1 MSIQRLNQELPRIQ
15 HELNT
20 GVIIPNLGD
29 RRNHIYK
36 VVTGQ
41 GKNSKKNDPILRKE
55 IPRYIRDELCKEICD
70 VTEQGVV
77 LVRL

>member
-1 MSIQRLNQELPRIQ
+1 MSDRLN
-15 HELNT
+15 H
-20 GVIIPNLGD
+20 V
-29 RRNHIYK
+29 YK

-41 GKNSKKNDPILRKE
+41 GLNSTFDPVLRKNVP
-55 IPRYIRDELCKEICD
+55 IYIRDTLGYEICD